1 MAGKPPQRL
10 GRGLAALLGD
20 TVVPQP
26 GEEDRGLRHLA
37 LDLLEPNPYQPRM
50 TIEPEALEEL
60 AVSIRSHGVLQPLL
74 ARPDPK
80 RGGRFHLIAG
90 ERRWR
95 AAALAGVHEVPVIV
109 REMSDAD
116 AAAVALVENLQRED
130 LNPME
135 EAEGYSRLVDEMGM
149 TQDGLA
155 QAVGKSRAH
164 ITNMVRLLNLPAPV
178 QQEVRKGTL
187 TFGHARALLAHADPE
202 AAMARVLAKGLT
214 VRQTE
219 TLATQRPRPGR
230 APRKVSADVTALEH
244 RITEHLGCPATIAVN
259 AKGGGSLTLQFD
271 STEELDGW
279 LAKLMG

>member
-1 MAGKPPQRL
+1 MAAKPPPRL

-26 GEEDRGLRHLA
+26 GAAERGMRHLA
-37 LDLLEPNPYQPRM
+37 LDLLEPNPFQPRVTM
-50 TIEPEALEEL
+50 EPQALEEL

-80 RGGRFHLIAG
+80 RNGHFHLIAG

-95 AAALAGVHEVPVIV
+95 AAAIAGVHEVPVIV
-109 REMSDAD
+109 RDMSDAD
-116 AAAVALVENLQRED
+116 AAAVALIENLQRED

-135 EAEGYSRLVDEMGM
+135 EAEGYNRLIDDMGM

-155 QAVGKSRAH
+155 QAIGKSRAH
-164 ITNMVRLLNLPAPV
+164 ITNMIRLLNLPDPI

-187 TFGHARALLAHADPE
+187 TFGHARALLAHSDPE
-202 AAMARVLAKGLT
+202 AAMATVLAKGLT

-219 TLATQRPRPGR
+219 ALATQKPRTER
-230 APRKVSADVTALEH
+230 APRKVSADVAAFEH
-244 RITEHLGCPATIAVN
+244 RITEHLGCPAKIAIS
-259 AKGGGSLTLQFD
+259 AKGAGSLTLQFGSMD
-271 STEELDGW
+271 ELDGW
-279 LAKLMG
+279 LVKLLG

>member
-1 MAGKPPQRL
+1 MAARPPPRL

-26 GEEDRGLRHLA
+26 GEAERGLRHLA

-50 TIEPEALEEL
+50 TMEPEALEEL

-74 ARPDPK
+74 VRPDPK
-80 RGGRFHLIAG
+80 RNGHFHLIAG

-95 AAALAGVHEVPVIV
+95 AAAIAGVHEVPVIV

-116 AAAVALVENLQRED
+116 AAAVALIENLQRED
-130 LNPME
+130 LNAME

-155 QAVGKSRAH
+155 EAIGKSRVH
-164 ITNMVRLLNLPAPV
+164 ITNMIRLLNLPHPV
-178 QQEVRKGTL
+178 RQEVRKGTL
-187 TFGHARALLAHADPE
+187 TFGHARALLGHSDPE
-202 AAMARVLAKGLT
+202 AAMAVVLAKGLT

-219 TLATQRPRPGR
+219 DLATQKPRSER
-230 APRKVSADVTALEH
+230 APRQVSADVAALEH
-244 RITEHLGCPATIAVN
+244 RITEHLGCPAKIAVN
-259 AKGGGSLTLQFD
+259 AKGKGSLSLHFD
-271 STEELDGW
+271 SMDELDAW
-279 LAKLMG
+279 LAKLLG

>member
-1 MAGKPPQRL
+1 MAAKPPPRL

-26 GEEDRGLRHLA
+26 GEAERGLRHMA
-37 LDLLEPNPYQPRM
+37 LDLLEPNPFQPRVTM
-50 TIEPEALEEL
+50 EPEALEEL

-80 RGGRFHLIAG
+80 RNGRFHLITG

-95 AAALAGVHEVPVIV
+95 AAAMAGVHEVPVIV

-164 ITNMVRLLNLPAPV
+164 IANMIRLLNLPGPIQRA
-178 QQEVRKGTL
+178 VRNGTL
-187 TFGHARALLAHADPE
+187 TFGHARALLAHSDPE
-202 AAMARVLAKGLT
+202 AAMATVLAKGLT

-219 TLATQRPRPGR
+219 ALATRTPRSAR
-230 APRKVSADVTALEH
+230 APRKVSADVAALEH
-244 RITEHLGCPATIAVN
+244 RITEHLGCPAKITVN
-259 AKGGGSLTLQFD
+259 AKGGGSLALPFASMD
-271 STEELDGW
+271 ELDGW
-279 LAKLMG
+279 LVKLLG